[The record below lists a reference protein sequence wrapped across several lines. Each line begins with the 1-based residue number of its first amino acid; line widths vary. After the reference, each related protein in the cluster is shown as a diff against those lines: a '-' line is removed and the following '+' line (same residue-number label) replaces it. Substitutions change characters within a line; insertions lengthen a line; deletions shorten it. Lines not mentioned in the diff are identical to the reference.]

1 MFGTNEIVGQKYF
14 KNAPKDSLFVT
25 SMFFTLQGEGPYAG
39 MPALFIRLTKCNL
52 NCSFCDTFFDDGDW
66 LTFQEIEA
74 KIYHTIC
81 DYWNKQGKQVPEWIL
96 PKEGVNRVGPYNC
109 VLVVTGGEPLLQ
121 KNLMDFLNHAKPLFR
136 AMQIESNGTVNQDVP
151 EHVTLVCSPKCSEKN
166 GVAIKYLAPT
176 ELILKRAD
184 CLKFVMSSPNV
195 TLDKESPLG
204 QVSDMF
210 SRAEGG
216 VSKNPYSEVPD
227 WAHEWK
233 AATGKE
239 IYVSPM
245 NVYNTFPQKIKILH
259 AESGGI
265 TMDQRSTVDEVI
277 SFWEPGLL
285 NLADNQTNHEY
296 TAKYCMEHGFR
307 LNLQMHLYASLA

>member
-14 KNAPKDSLFVT
+14 KDAPVDSLFVT

-52 NCSFCDTFFDDGDW
+52 ACSFCDTFFDDGDW
-66 LTFQEIEA
+66 MTFSEIRT

-81 DYWNKQGKQVPEWIL
+81 DYWNMRGLEVPLWVM
-96 PKEGVNRVGPYNC
+96 PRGSRSFPDV

-121 KNLMDFLNHAKPLFR
+121 KNLMDFLTTTKDMFGN
-136 AMQIESNGTVNQDVP
+136 MQIESNGTVNQDVP

-166 GVAIKYLAPT
+166 GVAVKYLAPT

-184 CLKFVMSSPNV
+184 CLKFVMSAEVDSPYN
-195 TLDKESPLG
+195 
-204 QVSDMF
+204 
-210 SRAEGG
+210 
-216 VSKNPYSEVPD
+216 EVPA
-227 WAHEWK
+227 WAHKWK
-233 AATGKE
+233 AETGKE

-245 NVYNTFPQKIKILH
+245 NIYNTFPQKIKILH

-285 NLADNQTNHEY
+285 DLAANQINHEY
-296 TAKYCMEHGFR
+296 TAKYCMDYGFR

>member
-1 MFGTNEIVGQKYF
+1 MFGTNQIVGQKYF
-14 KNAPKDSLFVT
+14 KDAPKNSLFVT

-66 LTFQEIEA
+66 LTFTEIEA

-96 PKEGVNRVGPYNC
+96 PKEGLNRVGPYNC

-121 KNLMDFLNHAKPLFR
+121 KNLMDFLNNAKSLFR

-166 GVAIKYLAPT
+166 GVVVKYLAPT
-176 ELILKRAD
+176 DLILKRAD
-184 CLKFVMSSPNV
+184 CLKFVMSAEDNSPYNNV
-195 TLDKESPLG
+195 PE
-204 QVSDMF
+204 
-210 SRAEGG
+210 
-216 VSKNPYSEVPD
+216 

-285 NLADNQTNHEY
+285 NLVDNQTNHEY
-296 TAKYCMEHGFR
+296 TAKYCMDHGFR